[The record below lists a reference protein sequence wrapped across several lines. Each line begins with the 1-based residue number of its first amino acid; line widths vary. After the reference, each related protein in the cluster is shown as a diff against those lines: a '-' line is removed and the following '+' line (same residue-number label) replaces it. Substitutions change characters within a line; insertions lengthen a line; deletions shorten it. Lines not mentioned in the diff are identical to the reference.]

1 MRLTAT
7 AAQLRDAIDRAR
19 TVTPTSPKSP
29 AHAAVRIKVTAG
41 RLVITGSDG
50 DTTIDTTC
58 PARDTADGEALI
70 PPRPLSSWL
79 ATLPADDPVSLSVND
94 GEMEVRSGSSDPYL
108 LRLLSET
115 WPQGDQV
122 TARLTKVSWAQLTV
136 AVSMCRAA
144 AGREMPHLQLHSEPG
159 GDLLVRA
166 TDNYRLT
173 QARLPGG
180 ALGTFTGLLPLVT
193 AERIA
198 RISPASAAH
207 QSGSRL
213 LAVGN
218 GDTRLTCRL
227 ASHPFPAVETLL
239 AELPAVG
246 ATIDAAATRTSL
258 RRLAAIASPSAP
270 VTLQFDTDRMTLTAG
285 ASDVGSGSEQ
295 LARLSG
301 GDVFATQVVL
311 GNLADVLNAATGEH
325 LEVRWSGATQPLML
339 RQTDPLEVLW
349 VLMPVSR

>member
-1 MRLTAT
+1 MRLTA
-7 AAQLRDAIDRAR
+7 AASDLRDAIDRAR

-29 AHAAVRIKVTAG
+29 AHAAVRLKVTSG

-50 DTTIDTTC
+50 DTTVDTTC
-58 PARDTADGEALI
+58 ASRDAADGTALV
-70 PPRPLSSWL
+70 PPKPLAGWL
-79 ATLPADDPVSLSVND
+79 ATLPADDPVRLAVTD
-94 GEMEVRSGSSDPYL
+94 GEMEVRSGSSDPYR
-108 LRLLSET
+108 LRLLAET
-115 WPQGDQV
+115 WPTGEQV
-122 TARLTKVSWAQLTV
+122 TARLTPVAWSQLSA

-144 AGREMPHLQLHSEPG
+144 AGREMPHLQLHSDPG

-180 ALGTFTGLLPLVT
+180 ALGTFTGLVPLVT

-198 RISPASAAH
+198 RLSPASAAH

-227 ASHPFPAVETLL
+227 AAHPFPAVETLL
-239 AELPAVG
+239 ADLPAVG
-246 ATIDAAATRTSL
+246 ATIAVAATRTSL

-270 VTLQFDTDRMTLTAG
+270 VTLQFDADRLTLTAG

-295 LARLSG
+295 LPRLSG
-301 GDVFATQVVL
+301 SESFTTQVVL
-311 GNLADVLNAATGEH
+311 GNLADVLNAATGDR
-325 LEVRWSGATQPLML
+325 LEIRWSGPTQPLML
-339 RQTDPLEVLW
+339 RQAGPLEVLW